1 MGFFK
6 TILVL
11 AAIAGGVFF
20 GAKWLQKNPDSTNPN
35 RIAPPAV
42 QLPGPQNPY
51 GNNNGGGGN
60 IVSVP

>member
-1 MGFFK
+1 MFK
-6 TILVL
+6 TILVIG
-11 AAIAGGVFF
+11 AIAAAVFF
-20 GAKWLQKNPDSTNPN
+20 GAKWLQKNPSAADPN

-51 GNNNGGGGN
+51 GGNNGGGGN